1 MVAANVAAIAVNIA
15 GPKQCFQEGTLVET
29 EAGLKPIEEIEVG
42 DKVLAYDEATGEQAY
57 KAVKQLFRN
66 ETLKWCT
73 VSVAVAGIVESIKKQ
88 VFLLYSFVGSR

>member
-42 DKVLAYDEATGEQAY
+42 NRVLAYDEVTGEQAY
-57 KAVKQLFRN
+57 KPVVRLFRN
-66 ETLKWCT
+66 KANVC
-73 VSVAVAGIVESIKKQ
+73 VSQ
-88 VFLLYSFVGSR
+88 